1 MRFILHP
8 NKSKFIGS
16 LSSFLFIGS
25 HAPLSMRDKLPK
37 PEHISLGLALL
48 ITIAFAIFNMFV
60 PKLGLPWFKYVLS
73 FGLIF
78 MFTYFALKWFFFQK
92 VEDATVSKQMEIQKL
107 KDMETFRREFLGDV
121 SHELKT
127 PIFAV
132 QGFIHT
138 LLDGAMHDER
148 VREKFL
154 KKALKNANRL
164 SNLVHD
170 LLIITQIESGELQME
185 LRAFSM
191 HELIT
196 DVVDSLEYKIQQKNI
211 QINILPGEHKE
222 VQVLADRERIQQV
235 LTNLVD
241 NSIKYGNTNGNI
253 EIDMKMKGKKLNISV
268 RDDGPGI
275 EQTHLDKVFRRFYRI
290 DKSRSRDKGG
300 TGLGLAICKHFMEA
314 HNEAIW
320 VESRLG
326 AGSTF
331 TFSLRTVH

>member
-1 MRFILHP
+1 
-8 NKSKFIGS
+8 
-16 LSSFLFIGS
+16 
-25 HAPLSMRDKLPK
+25 
-37 PEHISLGLALL
+37 
-48 ITIAFAIFNMFV
+48 
-60 PKLGLPWFKYVLS
+60 
-73 FGLIF
+73 